1 MAQLPSGNVDEIWIQ
16 FMKDYSRFK
25 KDLPVTSDKIRNF
38 IVGVDGDLDQLE
50 SDIVQGL
57 PAGDTKDWL
66 LANPEVG
73 RDLMARIERKREE
86 VL

>member
-1 MAQLPSGNVDEIWIQ
+1 MFHEMIG
-16 FMKDYSRFK
+16 Y
-25 KDLPVTSDKIRNF
+25 DKIRTF

-57 PAGDTKDWL
+57 SAGDTKDWL

-73 RDLMARIERKREE
+73 RDLMARIEKKREE